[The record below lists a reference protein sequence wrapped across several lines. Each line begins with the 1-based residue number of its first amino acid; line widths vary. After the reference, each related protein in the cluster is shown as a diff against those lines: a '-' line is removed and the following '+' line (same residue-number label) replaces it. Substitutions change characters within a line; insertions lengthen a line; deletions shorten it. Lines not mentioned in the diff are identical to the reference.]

1 MFRRKSFALL
11 KLFQNIQELFT
22 QNVPNNQKCSVE
34 KVLHFWNCSRT
45 FKNFLPKIFQI
56 NGNIPKH
63 CKVFPRNVQSKSF
76 WKMFMK
82 HSKIVSKQSD
92 MFCKHF
98 SVWKTFWV
106 FINMSRLLYF
116 PKSSET
122 FSLFKNIPECSGIF
136 QICFE
141 NILKFC
147 FGNISKVFRNVKMFS
162 EVSETLR
169 YFSKMFRNILTC
181 LIDCAVSE
189 CFETF
194 SLSQNIQICSRNI

>member
-22 QNVPNNQKCSVE
+22 QNVPNNRKCSVE

-92 MFCKHF
+92 MFSNISVFGKHSECLSTCPDCSIF
-98 SVWKTFWV
+98 QSLPK
-106 FINMSRLLYF
+106 LLVCL
-116 PKSSET
+116 ET
-122 FSLFKNIPECSGIF
+122 FQSVLEYFKFVLKIF
-136 QICFE
+136 
-141 NILKFC
+141 
-147 FGNISKVFRNVKMFS
+147 
-162 EVSETLR
+162 
-169 YFSKMFRNILTC
+169 
-181 LIDCAVSE
+181 
-189 CFETF
+189 
-194 SLSQNIQICSRNI
+194 